1 MARRGVGQWWGKGKE
16 GQGEVVVVGKRGWSR
31 MGRRGNVKGGQRGGG
46 SMVEIRGGGS
56 REGKREESKG

>member
-1 MARRGVGQWWGKGKE
+1 MGKGKE

-46 SMVEIRGGGS
+46 SMVGIRGGGS
-56 REGKREESKG
+56 REGKRRGE